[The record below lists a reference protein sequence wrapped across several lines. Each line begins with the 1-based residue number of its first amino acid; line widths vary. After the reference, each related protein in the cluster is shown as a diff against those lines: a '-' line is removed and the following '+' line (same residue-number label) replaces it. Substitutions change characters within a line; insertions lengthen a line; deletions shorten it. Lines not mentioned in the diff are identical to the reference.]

1 MRIDVPS
8 GLGWIPAACTLPT
21 AEQPLRSAELD
32 ALFATA
38 RGAERISPT
47 LLRVT
52 LTGGPDLLD
61 TTRDLTGRESSCC
74 SFFTFTL
81 TTSGPATV
89 MLDVQVPA
97 AHVQVLDALAVRAQ
111 AAR

>member
-1 MRIDVPS
+1 MSIDAPS
-8 GLGWIPAACTLPT
+8 ELGWIPPACTLPI
-21 AEQPLRSAELD
+21 AGQPLRIAEFD

-38 RGAERISPT
+38 QRAERISPT

-61 TTRDLTGRESSCC
+61 TTRDLTDRESSCC
-74 SFFTFTL
+74 SFFTFIL
-81 TTSGPATV
+81 TRSGPATV

-97 AHVQVLDALAVRAQ
+97 AHEDVLDALAARSQAVR
-111 AAR
+111 